1 MTTAYYHILDK
12 IKTFLVNDPIVSTV
26 TNGSL
31 DDVDVKK
38 QTIFPLCH
46 IIVNNARINMQT
58 MDFNVSIIAM
68 DIVDI
73 TSNANDNEDNVLNTQ
88 LAVLNRLAQV
98 MMRGELFAD
107 YVQVLGE
114 TNCEPFTERFENY
127 MAGWTMTFDLSIPNE
142 MTIC

>member
-46 IIVNNARINMQT
+46 IIVNNARIGMQT
-58 MDFNVSIIAM
+58 MDFNISIIAM

>member
-46 IIVNNARINMQT
+46 IIVNNATINMQT

-73 TSNANDNEDNVLNTQ
+73 TSNTTDNEENVLNTQ
-88 LAVLNRLAQV
+88 LAILNRLAQV
-98 MMRGELFAD
+98 MMRGDLFAD
-107 YVQVLGE
+107 YVQVLG
-114 TNCEPFTERFENY
+114 TANCEPFTERFENY

>member
-46 IIVNNARINMQT
+46 IIVNNASIGMQT
-58 MDFNVSIIAM
+58 MDFNISIIAM

-73 TSNANDNEDNVLNTQ
+73 TSNTTDNEENVLNTQ
-88 LAVLNRLAQV
+88 LAILNRLAQV